1 MTYIFFY
8 ENYDIY
14 KTEQLCANLY
24 RLMEMIFIARKINA
38 ILVLPNFYFTPRN
51 NELID
56 INNEL
61 IIDRIELID
70 LQNILEINHI
80 YNICKCIS
88 LTEYFKLKHKNTLLI
103 SKENDNVPINN
114 NMYFT
119 IYGILKYDVE
129 NKIKYSSLNILN
141 YLVTFQNFDNIIIHN
156 YNRLGNPVWYH
167 KYPDEYKLIRKSI
180 KFHNKYYNNIDTEI
194 KDTLMVHWRRGDFKL
209 DLEGEEETKEYYKK
223 YNRLNKIDN
232 LLKNIIYRS
241 IENKIN
247 NIFLITNATEDNEL
261 NTISSILKEFNIN
274 LKIFKSITDN
284 NNLNYLFTDISGI
297 IIGSKCKYQLH
308 GYGNFDRMSQYGRW
322 MIEENNSI
330 NDDKQIY
337 FIE

>member
-38 ILVLPNFYFTPRN
+38 ILVLPNLYFTPRN

-56 INNEL
+56 KNNEL

-88 LTEYFKLKHKNTLLI
+88 LTAYFKLIHKNTILI
-103 SKENDNVPINN
+103 SKENDNIPINN

-119 IYGILKYDVE
+119 IYGILKYDIE
-129 NKIKYSSLNILN
+129 NKVKYSSLNILN
-141 YLVTFQNFDNIIIHN
+141 HLINLQNFDNIIIHN

-167 KYPDEYKLIRKSI
+167 KYQDEYKLIRDSI

-241 IENKIN
+241 LENKIN
-247 NIFLITNATEDNEL
+247 KVFLITNATEESEL
-261 NTISSILKEFNIN
+261 NTISSILKEFNIE
-274 LKIFKSITDN
+274 LKIFKSIKDN
-284 NNLNYLFTDISGI
+284 NNLNYLLTDISGLI
-297 IIGSKCKYQLH
+297 TGSKCKYHLH

-322 MIEENNSI
+322 MIEEI